1 MDVSSIDKKFLA
13 KQEKLL
19 KSRLD
24 DILPAIKE
32 KVEIITGE
40 DFSLLSF
47 HAQMGSRNNLYV
59 DGVRTKFIDSKDFI
73 AQWLCGLMK
82 NVERQIGDGTFGKGR
97 FKGADYY
104 LIQYLKD
111 LSIREYVFTF
121 LTRNFYRNFYRN
133 YKERVRNKPEENLW
147 SLWFGNGNL
156 VWGLVIEP
164 VLRDGC
170 WTNDKSEMRRASY
183 NYWTIGHI
191 LSTGLI
197 DPTSDSPIKFRSPE
211 DFLGFYKS
219 VIIRT
224 SNSQY
229 EKEIADRYIE
239 YLRRSDD
246 LIQEPFLIPEFRYTG
261 KDAKHV
267 YRLDYTILNPYV
279 MKMTGFEISPASTHI
294 SLERTKDKTQKSL
307 NFELSKQWSK
317 EMNKRNSY
325 FSKYGISAVTFT
337 DTDLA
342 DVKQCFQTIEAFLR
356 ERADTPTT
364 FYAAISEM
372 ELFIDRYKL

>member
-13 KQEKLL
+13 RQERLL
-19 KSRLD
+19 TSHLNN
-24 DILPAIKE
+24 ILPIVKE
-32 KVEIITGE
+32 NVESITKE

-47 HAQMGSRNNLYV
+47 HAQIGSRNSLYI
-59 DGVRTKFIDSKDFI
+59 DGVRTKFIDSEDFI
-73 AQWLCGLMK
+73 AQWLCGLVR
-82 NVERQIGDGTFGKGR
+82 NVERQIDEGTFGRGR
-97 FKGADYY
+97 HKGADYY

-121 LTRNFYRNFYRN
+121 LTRNFYRNF
-133 YKERVRNKPEENLW
+133 KERVRNKPNENLW

-191 LSTGLI
+191 VSTGLI
-197 DPTSDSPIKFRSPE
+197 DPTSNSPIRFGSPE

-239 YLRRSDD
+239 YLKRSDD
-246 LIQEPFLIPEFRYTG
+246 LNQELFLIPEFRYAG
-261 KDAKHV
+261 KEVKHI
-267 YRLDYTILNPYV
+267 YRLDYTILNSYV

-307 NFELSKQWSK
+307 NFELSQQWSK
-317 EMNKRNSY
+317 EMTKRNSY
-325 FSKYGISAVTFT
+325 FKYGISTVTFT
-337 DTDLA
+337 DTDLG
-342 DVKQCFQTIEAFLR
+342 DVKQCFQSIEVFLR
-356 ERADTPTT
+356 ERADASTT
-364 FYAAISEM
+364 LHNAISEM

>member
-19 KSRLD
+19 TSHLNN
-24 DILPAIKE
+24 ILPVVKE
-32 KVEIITGE
+32 KVENITRE

-47 HAQMGSRNNLYV
+47 HAQMGSRNNLYI
-59 DGVRTKFIDSKDFI
+59 DGVRTKFIDSEDFI
-73 AQWLCGLMK
+73 AQWLCGLIK
-82 NVERQIGDGTFGKGR
+82 NVERQIDEGTFGKGR
-97 FKGADYY
+97 YKGADYY

-121 LTRNFYRNFYRN
+121 LTRNFYRNF
-133 YKERVRNKPEENLW
+133 KERVRNKPDENLW

-191 LSTGLI
+191 ISTGLI

-239 YLRRSDD
+239 YLKKSDNLD
-246 LIQEPFLIPEFRYTG
+246 QELFLIPEFRYAG
-261 KDAKHV
+261 KEVKHI

-294 SLERTKDKTQKSL
+294 SLERTKDKTQKLL
-307 NFELSKQWSK
+307 NFELSQQWSK
-317 EMNKRNSY
+317 EMTKRNSY
-325 FSKYGISAVTFT
+325 FSKYGISTVTFT
-337 DTDLA
+337 DTDLGN
-342 DVKQCFQTIEAFLR
+342 VKQCFQTIEVFLR

-364 FYAAISEM
+364 LYNAISEM

>member
-19 KSRLD
+19 TSHLSN
-24 DILPAIKE
+24 ILPAVKE
-32 KVEIITGE
+32 KVESITRE
-40 DFSLLSF
+40 DFSLHSF
-47 HAQMGSRNNLYV
+47 HAQMGSRNNLYI
-59 DGVRTKFIDSKDFI
+59 DGVRTKFIDSEDYI
-73 AQWLCGLMK
+73 AQWLCGLVK
-82 NVERQIGDGTFGKGR
+82 HVERQIDEGTFGKGPY
-97 FKGADYY
+97 KGADYF

-111 LSIREYVFTF
+111 LSIREYVFAF
-121 LTRNFYRNFYRN
+121 LTRNFYRNF
-133 YKERVRNKPEENLW
+133 KERVRNKPDENLW

-191 LSTGLI
+191 ISTGLI
-197 DPTSDSPIKFRSPE
+197 DPTSNSPIRFRSPE
-211 DFLGFYKS
+211 DFLGFYRS
-219 VIIRT
+219 VIVRT
-224 SNSQY
+224 SNSRY

-239 YLRRSDD
+239 YLKSSDN
-246 LIQEPFLIPEFRYTG
+246 LIQEPFLIPEFRYAG
-261 KDAKHV
+261 KESKHI

-294 SLERTKDKTQKSL
+294 SLERTKNKTQKSL
-307 NFELSKQWSK
+307 NFELSQQWSK
-317 EMNKRNSY
+317 EMTKRNSY
-325 FSKYGISAVTFT
+325 FSKYGISTVTFT
-337 DTDLA
+337 DTDLG
-342 DVKQCFQTIEAFLR
+342 DVRQCFQTIEVFLR
-356 ERADTPTT
+356 ERTNAPTT
-364 FYAAISEM
+364 LYNAISEM

>member
-19 KSRLD
+19 TSYLSN
-24 DILPAIKE
+24 ILPVVRERVKS
-32 KVEIITGE
+32 ITRE

-47 HAQMGSRNNLYV
+47 HAQIGSSNNLYI
-59 DGVRTKFIDSKDFI
+59 DGVRTKFIDSEDFI
-73 AQWLCGLMK
+73 AQWLCGLVK
-82 NVERQIGDGTFGKGR
+82 NVEIKINLGTFGKGR
-97 FKGADYY
+97 YNGAEYY

-111 LSIREYVFTF
+111 LSIRDYVFTF
-121 LTRNFYRNFYRN
+121 LTRNFYRNF
-133 YKERVRNKPEENLW
+133 KERTRNKPDENLW

-164 VLRDGC
+164 VLRNGC

-191 LSTGLI
+191 ISTGLI
-197 DPTSDSPIKFRSPE
+197 DPTSDSPIKFSNPE
-211 DFLGFYKS
+211 DFLRFYKS

-239 YLRRSDD
+239 YLKHSNH
-246 LIQEPFLIPEFRYTG
+246 LNQEPFLIPEFRYAG
-261 KDAKHV
+261 KEVKHL
-267 YRLDYTILNPYV
+267 YRLDYTVLNSYV

-294 SLERTKDKTQKSL
+294 HVERTKEKTQKLL
-307 NFELSKQWSK
+307 NFELSQEWSK
-317 EMNKRNSY
+317 EMTKRNSY
-325 FSKYGISAVTFT
+325 FSKYGISTVTFT
-337 DTDLA
+337 DTDL
-342 DVKQCFQTIEAFLR
+342 DNMDQCFQTIAGFLR
-356 ERADTPTT
+356 ERKNAPTT
-364 FYAAISEM
+364 LYNAISEM
-372 ELFIDRYKL
+372 ELFIERYKL

>member
-19 KSRLD
+19 TSHLSS
-24 DILPAIKE
+24 ILPVVKE
-32 KVEIITGE
+32 KVESITRE

-47 HAQMGSRNNLYV
+47 HAQMGSRNSLYF
-59 DGVRTKFIDSKDFI
+59 DGVRTKFIDSEDFI
-73 AQWLCGLMK
+73 AQWLCGLVK
-82 NVERQIGDGTFGKGR
+82 NVKRQIDEGTFGKGWY
-97 FKGADYY
+97 KGADYY

-111 LSIREYVFTF
+111 LSIREYVFIF
-121 LTRNFYRNFYRN
+121 LTRNFYRNF
-133 YKERVRNKPEENLW
+133 KERMRNKPDENLW

-191 LSTGLI
+191 ISTGLI
-197 DPTSDSPIKFRSPE
+197 DPTSDSPIRFRNPE

-229 EKEIADRYIE
+229 EKEIADIYIE
-239 YLRRSDD
+239 YLKRSDN
-246 LIQEPFLIPEFRYTG
+246 LNQEPFLIPEFRYAG
-261 KDAKHV
+261 KEVKHV

-307 NFELSKQWSK
+307 NSELSQQWSK
-317 EMNKRNSY
+317 EMTKRNSY
-325 FSKYGISAVTFT
+325 FSKYGISTVTFT
-337 DTDLA
+337 DTDLG
-342 DVKQCFQTIEAFLR
+342 DVKQCFQTIEVFLR
-356 ERADTPTT
+356 ERTDAPTT
-364 FYAAISEM
+364 LYNSISEM